1 MRKPM
6 RKQQDLFEE
15 TGSGDQM
22 SEELKDEVTRQLALL
37 IQSVVDAAK
46 REVRDDED
54 PR

>member
-15 TGSGDQM
+15 TGNDDQM
-22 SEELKDEVTRQLALL
+22 SEELKGEGVRQLALL
-37 IQSVVDAAK
+37 IQSVIDPAK